1 MSATTLA
8 IIVLAA
14 PIVFALVGI
23 AIFSARHDKDREIKK
38 TKCLKIK

>member
-8 IIVLAA
+8 AVILAA

-23 AIFSARHDKDREIKK
+23 AIFSARHDKDREVKK
-38 TKCLKIK
+38 TKTCH